1 MGVKQYVLQGSQR
14 EKMSWGCGGGGGG
27 VVISG
32 SVVSQPGGN
41 AQRSDAGAC
50 SAREQTSGVAQALP
64 PDEQG
69 KGRKGW
75 GG

>member
-1 MGVKQYVLQGSQR
+1 
-14 EKMSWGCGGGGGG
+14 MSWGWGEGRGL
-27 VVISG
+27 ISA

-50 SAREQTSGVAQALP
+50 SAREQTSGVTQARP

-69 KGRKGW
+69 KGRKDW